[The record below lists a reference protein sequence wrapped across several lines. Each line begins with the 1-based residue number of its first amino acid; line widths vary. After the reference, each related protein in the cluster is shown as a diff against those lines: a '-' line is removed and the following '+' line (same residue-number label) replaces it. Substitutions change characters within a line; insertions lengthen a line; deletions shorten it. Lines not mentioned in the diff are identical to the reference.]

1 MTPKPTTPRAAKLLT
16 IDLGAD
22 LKASWFQWCA
32 ERQLV
37 PGKALKRLI
46 ETALREGLEA
56 PNPPVL
62 PGPVVKVGTKPDAH
76 SKIVNKAYKAPYSD
90 KERVTRSLIQ
100 PKVEV
105 RVSFTVSEHEA
116 LVAVATAQGFGV
128 QEFVIAAVRAALA
141 QTPSYGQAELQ
152 ALTLSNATLVKVVTA
167 LVAFKTSPADTANAT
182 QFESL
187 ENAVRS
193 HIEQVSR
200 LMAVGARRW
209 QLKV

>member
-1 MTPKPTTPRAAKLLT
+1 MTTKPTTPRAAKLLT

-22 LKASWFQWCA
+22 LKASWFQWCS

-37 PGKALKRLI
+37 PGKALKNLI
-46 ETALREGLEA
+46 ENTLRERLEA
-56 PNPPVL
+56 SPTAAL
-62 PGPVVKVGTKPDAH
+62 PAPVVKVGARPDAH

-105 RVSFTVSEHEA
+105 RVSLTVSEHEA
-116 LVAVATAQGFGV
+116 LLVVATAQGFGV

-141 QTPSYGQAELQ
+141 QTPSYGQAELE
-152 ALTLSNATLVKVVTA
+152 ALTLSNATFVKVVTA
-167 LVAFKTSPADTANAT
+167 LVALKSSPADTANAT

-187 ENAVRS
+187 ENEIRS
-193 HIEQVSR
+193 HIEHVSR